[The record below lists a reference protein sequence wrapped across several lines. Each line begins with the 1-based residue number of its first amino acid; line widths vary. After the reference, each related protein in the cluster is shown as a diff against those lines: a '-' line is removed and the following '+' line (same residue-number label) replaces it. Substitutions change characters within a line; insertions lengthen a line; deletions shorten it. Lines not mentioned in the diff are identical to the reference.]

1 MSLPNP
7 FNKKE
12 EAEPV
17 EEERPKPAG
26 MTRKSA
32 ASAKPA
38 REAAQGVRVV
48 SSSGASKS
56 SSSPATKTKEQRKAE
71 RKAEREAEDEFANLT
86 EIYLKKDEHYKKLRR
101 YWWVMIGI
109 GFVMVVASYLIVY
122 VLGGTGAQSYDTA
135 STPGVVSLVMLG
147 ISYLLIIAAIIWEFV
162 KVRPLRNDAADKVRG
177 MSAKKR
183 NAMLEEAYR
192 EQEQKRAAKAARK
205 AARKK

>member
-7 FNKKE
+7 FNKKDD
-12 EAEPV
+12 EPV
-17 EEERPKPAG
+17 EEQAVKPAG

-86 EIYLKKDEHYKKLRR
+86 EIYLKKDERYKKLRR
-101 YWWVMIGI
+101 YWWIMIGI
-109 GFVMVVASYLIVY
+109 GFVMVVVSFLIVY
-122 VLGGTGAQSYDTA
+122 ILGGNRSQSYDT
-135 STPGVVSLVMLG
+135 STPAGVVSLVLLA
-147 ISYLLIIAAIIWEFV
+147 ISYIIIIAAIIWEFV
-162 KVRPLRNDAADKVRG
+162 KVRPIRNEAADKVKG
-177 MSAKKR
+177 MSNKRR
-183 NAMLEEAYR
+183 NAMLEEAYK
-192 EQEQKRAAKAARK
+192 EQEAKRAAKAAKK